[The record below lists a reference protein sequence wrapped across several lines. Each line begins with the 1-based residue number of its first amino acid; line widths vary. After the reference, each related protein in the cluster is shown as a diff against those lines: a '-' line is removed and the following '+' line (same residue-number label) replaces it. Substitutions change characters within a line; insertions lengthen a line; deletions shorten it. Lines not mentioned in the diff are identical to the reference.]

1 MLKPILLR
9 INKDLVFQ
17 AAQMKTPLK
26 VMLSEGNIFK
36 TFPSVG
42 SAAVGVTEVYSK
54 TSTVLQ

>member
-1 MLKPILLR
+1 MLKPIFLR

-42 SAAVGVTEVYSK
+42 SAAVGVTEV
-54 TSTVLQ
+54 